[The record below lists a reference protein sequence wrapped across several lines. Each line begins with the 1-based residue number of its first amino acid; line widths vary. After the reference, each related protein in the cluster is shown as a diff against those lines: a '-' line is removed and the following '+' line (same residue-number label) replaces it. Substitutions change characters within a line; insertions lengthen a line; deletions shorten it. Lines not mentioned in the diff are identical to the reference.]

1 MKNVESCGDFL
12 LINENTMKTIVWSM
26 ITSQFENKVI
36 NMHGEKTESMHTV
49 GEHWYILIMGSFMFL
64 ILLICIFHSEGAF
77 QF

>member
-1 MKNVESCGDFL
+1 
-12 LINENTMKTIVWSM
+12 M